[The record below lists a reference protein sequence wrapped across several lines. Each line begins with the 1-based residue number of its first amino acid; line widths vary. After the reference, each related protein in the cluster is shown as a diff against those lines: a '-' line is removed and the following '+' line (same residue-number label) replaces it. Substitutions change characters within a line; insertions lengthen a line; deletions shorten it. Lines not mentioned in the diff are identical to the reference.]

1 MHLNKNQQIVEKNAE
16 KEEEKKD
23 QENYKKLTKI
33 LDNSQNLEDY
43 F

>member
-1 MHLNKNQQIVEKNAE
+1 MDLNKNQQIVEKNAE

-33 LDNSQNLEDY
+33 LDNS
-43 F
+43 

>member
-16 KEEEKKD
+16 KQEEKKD

-33 LDNSQNLEDY
+33 LDNS
-43 F
+43 

>member
-1 MHLNKNQQIVEKNAE
+1 MRLNKNQQIVEKNAE
-16 KEEEKKD
+16 KQEEKKD

>member
-16 KEEEKKD
+16 KQEEKKD